1 MQKNKMTNEEICQIL
16 DISKEELNNILI
28 NNNEK

>member
-1 MQKNKMTNEEICQIL
+1 MTNEEICQIL

-28 NNNEK
+28 NNNDNNEK

>member
-1 MQKNKMTNEEICQIL
+1 MTNEEICQIL

-28 NNNEK
+28 NNNDNNEKQ